1 MKRKY
6 IQQNDAQAKLDHFT
20 YILENDDQAIEH
32 LPKWHLTW
40 HHEETQSHSNQNS
53 SLLSLSFLPLS
64 AHTSASHSNL
74 WWITKQ
80 SNARADSNT
89 QQTSPLQRDRALH
102 HGCVTTYTAV
112 LPTSADTA
120 RLTVVCVSSCKA
132 TFEWFSAS

>member
-6 IQQNDAQAKLDHFT
+6 IQQNDAQTKLDHFT
-20 YILENDDQAIEH
+20 YILKNDDQAIEH

-53 SLLSLSFLPLS
+53 SLAQSFS

-80 SNARADSNT
+80 SNTCADSNT
-89 QQTSPLQRDRALH
+89 QQTSPLQRDQGPGALH